1 MLGVFRFAYLRLI
14 DKAFIPGNA
23 SAKIQI
29 FSPKSKDFAN
39 FFHEKST
46 MGNWGVGSQGDVG
59 WMLNQ
64 TSTCVCHLRTKDSPT
79 IQGEVG
85 CQSAINRPI
94 LSAVLTI
101 GLPYLKYG
109 FSLLKVYIY

>member
-23 SAKIQI
+23 SAKIQN
-29 FSPKSKDFAN
+29 FSPKSKDFTN
-39 FFHEKST
+39 YFHEKST
-46 MGNWGVGSQGDVG
+46 MEKRGNESQGDVR

-64 TSTCVCHLRTKDSPT
+64 TSTCVCHLRTKDPT
-79 IQGEVG
+79 AIQGEVG

-101 GLPYLKYG
+101 GLPYLNYG